1 MTYKRGVSKGR
12 PDISIL
18 VELTVLSKLCKK
30 EEEEKNVNFRLAGVK
45 LKRLRSQI
53 KFRQKKNKA

>member
-18 VELTVLSKLCKK
+18 VELTVLSKLCK
-30 EEEEKNVNFRLAGVK
+30 EKKKKKVNFRLAGVK
-45 LKRLRSQI
+45 SNRLRSKI
-53 KFRQKKNKA
+53 KF